1 LGGYLSR
8 VSEPSP
14 FTRLRRFISALAGDL
29 AEGELL
35 TYASAM
41 AFRVL
46 FASIPFALFTFA
58 LIGFLDLTPAWTVGI
73 APSLRPSLPDP
84 AFLLLD
90 GTIRQALLTRQGFWL
105 TLGFLLAIWQMSSTV
120 RVTADAL
127 DRIYGIDDQRTMR
140 RWLGTSIAVALAAG
154 ACLLAAAV
162 AIYLGSQIIEWLLGP
177 SLLASIAGFVLRWGL
192 ALAAMLLA
200 VGLVLR
206 YAPGERVRWRWV
218 GTGAVATVATWGLA
232 TAAFGAYVGWL
243 IDYPSLFGSLAF
255 PFVLLFYLNFAAL
268 AFLVG
273 VWVERRRHTGVERPL
288 QVASTDTADEA

>member
-273 VWVERRRHTGVERPL
+273 VWVERRRYTGVERPL
-288 QVASTDTADEA
+288 QVASADTADEA

>member
-1 LGGYLSR
+1 MGGYLSR
-8 VSEPSP
+8 VSERSP
-14 FTRLRRFISALAGDL
+14 FTRVRRFISALAGDL

-58 LIGFLDLTPAWTVGI
+58 LIGFLDLAPAWTVDI

-90 GTIRQALLTRQGFWL
+90 GTVRQALLTRQGFWL
-105 TLGFLLAIWQMSSTV
+105 TVGFLLAIWQMSSTV

-162 AIYLGSQIIEWLLGP
+162 AIYLGSQIIEWLLGA
-177 SLLASIAGFVLRWGL
+177 SVLASIAGFVLPWAL
-192 ALAAMLLA
+192 ALGAMVLA

-206 YAPGERVRWRWV
+206 YAPGERVKWRWV
-218 GTGAVATVATWGLA
+218 GTGTVVTVATWGLA

-288 QVASTDTADEA
+288 RVSSADTADEA

>member
-1 LGGYLSR
+1 M
-8 VSEPSP
+8 SERSP
-14 FTRLRRFISALAGDL
+14 FGRLRGFISALAGDL

-35 TYASAM
+35 TYASAI

-46 FASIPFALFTFA
+46 FAFIPFALFTFA
-58 LIGFLDLTPAWTVGI
+58 LVGFFDLTPAWTVDI
-73 APSLRPSLPDP
+73 APTLRPSLPEP

-90 GTIRQALLTRQGFWL
+90 GTVRQALVTRQGFWL
-105 TLGFLLAIWQMSSTV
+105 TLGFLLAVWQMSSTV

-162 AIYLGSQIIEWLLGP
+162 AIHLGSQIIEWLLGP
-177 SLLASIAGFVLRWGL
+177 SELASIAGFVLRWAV

-206 YAPGERVRWRWV
+206 YAPGERVKWRWV
-218 GTGAVATVATWGLA
+218 GTGALATVATWALA
-232 TAAFGAYVGWL
+232 SAAFGAYVGWL
-243 IDYPSLFGSLAF
+243 IDYPSLFGNLAF

-273 VWVERRRHTGVERPL
+273 VWLERRRYTGVERPL
-288 QVASTDTADEA
+288 QVASADTADEA

>member
-1 LGGYLSR
+1 MGGYLSR

-273 VWVERRRHTGVERPL
+273 VWVERRRYTGVERPL
-288 QVASTDTADEA
+288 QVASADTADEA